1 MAVCKRGFRSSVP
14 SSYTSTHGV
23 SAHQLQRKLDPGDSR
38 QKSHTDNTNARAG
51 LLSSYGTFQAYYETS
66 LLENYTAFEIST
78 IGSVQ
83 SFLLVFLGFVTGPIY
98 DAGYYRYLL
107 GAGSLLILFGT
118 LMQSICSEFWQ
129 LLLAQGFCIGI
140 GCGCLS
146 IMSVA
151 ITAYWFNTKLPI
163 ANGIAA
169 CGSGVGGSV
178 Y

>member
-1 MAVCKRGFRSSVP
+1 MCLSHQPQRQLDLAHIQGRP
-14 SSYTSTHGV
+14 QTDST
-23 SAHQLQRKLDPGDSR
+23 K
-38 QKSHTDNTNARAG
+38 TRAG

-66 LLENYTAFEIST
+66 LLSGYTAFEIST

-107 GAGSLLILFGT
+107 GAGSLLVVFGT

-129 LLLAQGFCIGI
+129 LLLAQGFCIGA

-151 ITAYWFNTKLPI
+151 ITAFWFNTRLPI

-178 Y
+178 